1 MAETEDAT
9 EAPGESEL
17 ASGRKPRGRRRRPA
31 TGLQRGRRANRISA
45 AEGGA
50 RRSGI
55 GAEQSRERERERE
68 RRRVAATP
76 IYILFHFPY
85 PLYIF
90 KAPAGAQRQSKNLPL
105 PTNLRDLEVN
115 PVISPLAPHIL
126 CFFYFFPLFFSSLPR
141 RELRVLALRGE
152 RGLFGVTSFVGTFC
166 FSLVC
171 CRGRKKRKWRGTRR

>member
-55 GAEQSRERERERE
+55 GAEQSRERERER
-68 RRRVAATP
+68 
-76 IYILFHFPY
+76 
-85 PLYIF
+85 
-90 KAPAGAQRQSKNLPL
+90 
-105 PTNLRDLEVN
+105 
-115 PVISPLAPHIL
+115 
-126 CFFYFFPLFFSSLPR
+126 
-141 RELRVLALRGE
+141 RGE
-152 RGLFGVTSFVGTFC
+152 M
-166 FSLVC
+166 
-171 CRGRKKRKWRGTRR
+171 RGRLGLAWLGLVWLV